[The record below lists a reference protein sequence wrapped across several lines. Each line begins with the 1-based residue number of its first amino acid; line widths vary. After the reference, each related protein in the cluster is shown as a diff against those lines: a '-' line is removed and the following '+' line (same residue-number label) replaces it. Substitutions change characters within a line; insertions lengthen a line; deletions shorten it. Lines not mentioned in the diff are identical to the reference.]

1 MVVLTTDPPRMEL
14 ERMATVSLDRL
25 VLLMRVLGPHQMC
38 LVQQTTACG
47 LQHRWQ
53 RENQGAQ
60 GVFTAFS
67 GEQKHRSPPLHMW
80 AKRVLAGRVMRQS
93 DVALNGVLVELRY
106 YNASG

>member
-1 MVVLTTDPPRMEL
+1 MVVLTTDAPRMEL
-14 ERMATVSLDRL
+14 ERTATVSLDRL

-38 LVQQTTACG
+38 LVQQTTVCG

-60 GVFTAFS
+60 GVFTAF
-67 GEQKHRSPPLHMW
+67 
-80 AKRVLAGRVMRQS
+80 RQS
-93 DVALNGVLVELRY
+93 DVALNGVLVEPRY